1 MTHDKLT
8 QVTSREARKTS
19 LIVAAVLAVVS
30 AILWYRG
37 NMKGHFITACIA
49 VILVLIGFFVPPA
62 AKLFHRVWFT
72 IAFALG
78 WVNSRILLTIIYFLV
93 FVPYGLIS
101 RIVGRDP
108 LQLRQPK
115 GESYWHKR
123 EKTRQAKEQF
133 ERLF

>member
-1 MTHDKLT
+1 MHNRSDE
-8 QVTSREARKTS
+8 VTTGQARKTA
-19 LIVAAVLAVVS
+19 LIVAGVLLFIS
-30 AILWYRG
+30 AIFWYRG
-37 NMKGHFITACIA
+37 NMRGHFVSAGLA
-49 VILVLIGFFVPPA
+49 LILVFIGFLVPPA
-62 AKLFHRVWFT
+62 AKLFHRIWFK

-93 FVPYGLIS
+93 FVPY
-101 RIVGRDP
+101 RIVSRLAGRDP
-108 LQLRQPK
+108 LNIRQPA

>member
-1 MTHDKLT
+1 MHDRIKN
-8 QVTSREARKTS
+8 VTSQEARKTS

-37 NMKGHFITACIA
+37 NMKGHFVTAGIA
-49 VILVLIGFFVPPA
+49 IVLVLIGSLVPPA

-78 WVNSRILLTIIYFLV
+78 WVNSRILLTLIYFLV
-93 FVPYGLIS
+93 FVPHGLIS
-101 RIVGRDP
+101 RMVGRDP